1 MNNDESFHFR
11 FPSGLRELREE
22 EERRKLWTTDRR
34 VNKLQQCCC
43 LLLLQSGPDG
53 ELCWVIRARL
63 QVAAACEEE
72 RLLTTSAAILIIDWR
87 RHSDSLSDT
96 NTHTVCAVLLQII
109 QSQIPRAH
117 RGGVCVCVCIW
128 VLIINITMQQ
138 HFVHYSFYLLYFL
151 IIFWLNVDG
160 VSEDVL
166 KHLVFIH
173 NPKIFPLLLSQRRKE
188 NGKYLPVNVFTN
200 HRYVQ
205 GRYFGWCRCYY
216 CQSADHRWNHTP
228 GSFKGHL
235 GTFPGFF
242 VETKT
247 GSFSQ
252 EVGPSTSVITE
263 TAKHDVCYNP
273 NKVFFVP
280 ETKQSINTALSQ
292 ERNRKLKKRSDSSV
306 VLQTWP

>member
-1 MNNDESFHFR
+1 MRVSTSD
-11 FPSGLRELREE
+11 FPLAW
-22 EERRKLWTTDRR
+22 ERKRRGGSCERLTD
-34 VNKLQQCCC
+34 VSTNCSSV
-43 LLLLQSGPDG
+43 LLF
-53 ELCWVIRARL
+53 V
-63 QVAAACEEE
+63 VAAVRTGRRA
-72 RLLTTSAAILIIDWR
+72 LLSHTCSSPGRCSLRGRTTAHNFSCYLNNWLKEAQWLSLRHKHTHCLCCVITNNTESNPPSTQR
-87 RHSDSLSDT
+87 R
-96 NTHTVCAVLLQII
+96 C
-109 QSQIPRAH
+109 
-117 RGGVCVCVCIW
+117 VCVCVHLSPDYQYNYAATFCP
-128 VLIINITMQQ
+128 LQ
-138 HFVHYSFYLLYFL
+138 LLPVPIFL

-242 VETKT
+242 VEIKT

-252 EVGPSTSVITE
+252 EVGPSTSLITE

-280 ETKQSINTALSQ
+280 ETKQSINSAVTR
-292 ERNRKLKKRSDSSV
+292 EK
-306 VLQTWP
+306 